1 MTVFYCARC
10 SRALT
15 PDLAALP
22 AMPTP
27 PNDPIRPNGQDVA
40 PSTVPR
46 GRYAIE
52 SEEDTVSMRRHGHDK
67 ALRHSTGQNH
77 APVVIHPEDATSL
90 EYLPGLA
97 NAVGCC
103 GPDGTH
109 GPNQACPCGTTL
121 ATLTADCMGPYEL
134 RLDPLRVFALDDN

>member
-15 PDLAALP
+15 PDLTALP
-22 AMPTP
+22 AMPETP
-27 PNDPIRPNGQDVA
+27 DDPIRPKGQDVA
-40 PSTVPR
+40 PSTVPL
-46 GRYAIE
+46 GHYATE
-52 SEEDTVSMRRHGHDK
+52 SEEDAVSLRRHGHDK
-67 ALRHSTGQNH
+67 ALRHSGGRRH
-77 APVVIHPEDATSL
+77 ALVVIHPEDAPAL
-90 EYLPGLA
+90 EYLPGFA

-109 GPNQACPCGTTL
+109 GPNQACPCGTPL

-134 RLDPLRVFALDDN
+134 RLDPLRVFAFDN